1 MQKLNKN
8 NFIPRALEI
17 HNGKYSYTKTVY
29 VKAKE
34 KVIITCPIHGDF
46 EQRPQD
52 HILKK
57 CGCPKCKAEKTI
69 QVHSYN
75 NDIFLEKAKKVHG
88 DKFDYSKVNYVRYDK
103 PVTIICPIHGEF
115 QQAPKVHYE
124 GSGCP
129 KCGRIKANNSE
140 SLSIQDFIERSNKI
154 HGNKYNYSKSLYTGN
169 NDKVII
175 ICPKHGEFTQ
185 TPANHMMGQGCPKC
199 VNKGQY
205 ALYEKLIKTFPKL
218 DILYEVNN
226 RIVSWL
232 DLQRFDIY
240 IPSLNI
246 AIEYDGIQHYIPV
259 EHFGGE
265 LGLKQTQ
272 ERDKLKEQKCKENGC
287 KLFRLKYD
295 YTNKDYLELCSL
307 IKECK
312 KGGILDG
319 NK

>member
-1 MQKLNKN
+1 MQKLSKN

-17 HNGKYSYTKTVY
+17 HKGKYSYTKTVY

-103 PVTIICPIHGEF
+103 PVTIICP
-115 QQAPKVHYE
+115 
-124 GSGCP
+124 
-129 KCGRIKANNSE
+129 
-140 SLSIQDFIERSNKI
+140 
-154 HGNKYNYSKSLYTGN
+154 
-169 NDKVII
+169 
-175 ICPKHGEFTQ
+175 KHGEFTQ

-232 DLQRFDIY
+232 GLQRFDIY

-246 AIEYDGIQHYIPV
+246 AIEYDGVQHYIPI

-312 KGGILDG
+312 KGGTLDG